1 MKHRILTKEDEN
13 ERVNNYYLH
22 FLNEWKL
29 DLPPPSP
36 GCAPEDYI
44 RHIRKHWSDLP
55 TTFTDTEMFRLLED
69 MRRNCRQ
76 SLLPLESFSWLE
88 SSERACF
95 FGWHTLMDHLSRDP
109 SGVLKELSRHSHV
122 SIVIADYLSK
132 NKYPSNARGQLI
144 QIIRIL
150 NLMSDQRARNELLER
165 IKQSWI
171 QVFKIKTPFRE
182 VSPEDNDECQWTW
195 DQLKKANI
203 ALDKYSVFSG
213 TREIFNCIQLS
224 FDIWCAN
231 HFTDSNSIKLFRL
244 AFNSAKAQRKYKN
257 SKSDKISLQVFID
270 FKTREKL
277 KIISRNRHLSTADA
291 LQEMIEEEFKR
302 ISGNNLK

>member
-22 FLNEWKL
+22 FLSDRQL
-29 DLPPPSP
+29 YIPPPSP

-55 TTFTDTEMFRLLED
+55 TTFTDTEMFHLLDD
-69 MRRNCRQ
+69 MRQNCRQ
-76 SLLPLESFSWLE
+76 SLLPLEIFSWLE

-95 FGWHTLMDHLSRDP
+95 FGWHKLMDHLSRDP
-109 SGVLKELSRHSHV
+109 SGVLKELPRHNHV
-122 SIVIADYLSK
+122 SIVLDDYLSK

-144 QIIRIL
+144 QIIRVL
-150 NLMSDQRARNELLER
+150 DLMSDRRARNELLEE

-171 QVFKIKTPFRE
+171 QAFKIKTPFKE
-182 VSPEDNDECQWTW
+182 LSAEDNDECQWTW
-195 DQLKKANI
+195 DQLKKENI

-213 TREIFNCIQLS
+213 TKEIFNCIHLS
-224 FDIWCAN
+224 FDIWCASP
-231 HFTDSNSIKLFRL
+231 FTGSNSIKLFRL
-244 AFNSAKAQRKYKN
+244 AFNRAKAQRKYKN

-277 KIISRNRHLSTADA
+277 KLISRNRRLSAADA

>member
-1 MKHRILTKEDEN
+1 MEVRFTSSFSG
-13 ERVNNYYLH
+13 V
-22 FLNEWKL
+22 
-29 DLPPPSP
+29 
-36 GCAPEDYI
+36 CPEDYI

-150 NLMSDQRARNELLER
+150 DLMSDQRARNELLER

-195 DQLKKANI
+195 DQLKKQTLHWINI
-203 ALDKYSVFSG
+203 QYSLEQEKFLTV
-213 TREIFNCIQLS
+213 
-224 FDIWCAN
+224 
-231 HFTDSNSIKLFRL
+231 SNFRL
-244 AFNSAKAQRKYKN
+244 
-257 SKSDKISLQVFID
+257 
-270 FKTREKL
+270 
-277 KIISRNRHLSTADA
+277 
-291 LQEMIEEEFKR
+291 
-302 ISGNNLK
+302 ISGAQITLLTVIP